1 MDIADQLSR
10 CWRRCQSA
18 KLPIPKKRF
27 RGLRAAASATI
38 FVIMA
43 PKMSRTL
50 VVLLAGLWGLASQ
63 ISAAPN
69 DSGWSAR
76 VWQLEDGLPDNRVT
90 GIVQTSDNY
99 LWLATHS
106 GLARFDGVRFQN
118 IPLPI
123 PSRRTRPLI
132 RTMWLGRE
140 ERLWLALEG
149 GLVVS
154 LSRESTNLFT
164 TTNGLSLEKPVAI
177 AQDLRSDVWIGYAD
191 GSVSRISSGRVTRFA
206 GNEAPASSGPCSV
219 TSDAGGQ
226 VWFGRVGHIG
236 VVHDGNFQTVST
248 LPERVIQLGQAR
260 GGGVWACA
268 GTRLIHYNQNG
279 TATPSGVLPADR
291 PGIEPT
297 VVFEDQTGAVWVGT
311 SADGLFHYDGTN
323 FTQVR
328 TSHEEI
334 LSLANDGE
342 GNVWV
347 GTGGGGLNRLRTR
360 VVELQAKESGLPSE
374 VVRSI
379 CEDKNGVM
387 WAVAE
392 NGELARCVDNK
403 WSKVV
408 GENGRS
414 RVHATC
420 VTSDG
425 CGGVW
430 IGTYRNGLQRWGDGR
445 FMSLGRENGLGGEIV
460 RALLLDHAGD
470 LWIAVEAPAC
480 LQKLHET
487 KFRTFTQPN
496 LSRAIRAL
504 AEDAK
509 GTIWCGTIDG
519 LLLRTEADKLKYD
532 TPQISSPPP
541 PIRCLNATPDG
552 SLWIGYAGGGLGVW
566 HNGKF
571 SQISE
576 EQGLYDSYIC
586 SIATDEN
593 GGFWCASDHGIFQV
607 SLRELEAV
615 AEGRAERI
623 HSVLFGR
630 DEGLNSL
637 QGSYGYAPDAARSRD
652 GRLWFPMRT
661 GLAVVNPNRTPVD
674 HVAPRV
680 LIERVAVDERP
691 AGTDARGRFVFPSAN
706 RRLDVDF
713 TAPTFIASENLRF
726 RYRIEGLD
734 EDWIES
740 GARRSATY
748 LRMPA
753 GEYAFHVAACNS
765 AGIWNEPGTTIALTV
780 PPFLWDRWSIRVACL
795 VLFTIGVIA
804 AVRYVSFRRLR
815 FKLLRLEQETSLQG
829 ERARIA
835 QDLHDDIGASL
846 THIALLSEL
855 AQKDFEKPAQ
865 AKEHIDQIFR
875 SARTVV
881 RALDQIVWTVNPK
894 NDTLELFV
902 AFLCTYAPDYLG
914 SAKIRCRLDV
924 PMDVPPLPLR
934 PEVGHH
940 LYLAVKE
947 SLHNVVKHAGATEV
961 WLRLQWTGET
971 MTIVIEDNGRGFE
984 IDGKVSPD
992 ADGLANL
999 NRRLTEIGGRCDY
1012 RSEHGKGTTT
1022 TFTAPLKNSAH

>member
-1 MDIADQLSR
+1 
-10 CWRRCQSA
+10 
-18 KLPIPKKRF
+18 
-27 RGLRAAASATI
+27 
-38 FVIMA
+38 MA
-43 PKMSRTL
+43 QRMSRTL
-50 VVLLAGLWGLASQ
+50 PVLLTALCGLASQ
-63 ISAAPN
+63 ISAATN

-76 VWQLEDGLPDNRVT
+76 VWRLDDGLPDNRVT
-90 GIVQTSDNY
+90 GIVQTPDNY

-123 PSRRTRPLI
+123 PSRRARPLI
-132 RTMWLGRE
+132 RIMLLGRE
-140 ERLWLALEG
+140 KRLWLALEG

-154 LSRESTNLFT
+154 LSRASTNLFT

-177 AQDLRSDVWIGYAD
+177 AQDLRGDVWIGYAD
-191 GSVSRISSGRVTRFA
+191 GSVSRIADGRVTRFA
-206 GNEAPASSGPCSV
+206 GGDDPASTGPCSV
-219 TSDAGGQ
+219 TSDTDGQ

-236 VVHDGNFQTVST
+236 VVHEGTFQPVST
-248 LPERVIQLGQAR
+248 LSERVIQLGQAR

-268 GTRLIHYNQNG
+268 GSRLIRYNQNG
-279 TATPSGVLPADR
+279 TSMACGMLPTDR
-291 PGIEPT
+291 PGVEPT

-323 FTQVR
+323 FAQVG

-334 LSLANDGE
+334 LSLGNDDE

-360 VVELQAKESGLPSE
+360 AVELQAKESGLPSE
-374 VVRSI
+374 AVRSL

-392 NGELARCVDNK
+392 NGELARCIANK
-403 WSKVV
+403 WSKVA
-408 GENGRS
+408 GENKWSGA
-414 RVHATC
+414 HATC

-425 CGGVW
+425 SGGVW
-430 IGTYRNGLQRWGDGR
+430 IGTYRNGLQRWSDGR
-445 FMSLGRENGLGGEIV
+445 CASLGRENGLGGEIV
-460 RALLLDHAGD
+460 RGLLLDHAGD

-480 LQKLHET
+480 LQKLHEN
-487 KFRTFTQPN
+487 KFQTFTQPN
-496 LSRAIRAL
+496 MSRVIRAL

-509 GTIWCGTIDG
+509 GTIWCGTTDG
-519 LLLRTEADKLKYD
+519 LLLRTEGDKLKYD

-552 SLWIGYAGGGLGVW
+552 SLWIGYAGAGLGVW
-566 HNGKF
+566 RNGKF
-571 SQISE
+571 TQVSE
-576 EQGLYDSYIC
+576 KQGLYDSYIC
-586 SIATDEN
+586 SIATDES
-593 GGFWCASDHGIFQV
+593 GGFWCASDHGIFRV

-615 AEGRAERI
+615 AEGHVERV
-623 HSVLFGR
+623 HSVTFGR

-637 QGSYGYAPDAARSRD
+637 QASYGYAPGAARSRD

-661 GLAVVNPNRTPVD
+661 GLAVVNPDRTPED
-674 HVAPRV
+674 RAAPGV
-680 LIERVAVDERP
+680 LIERVAVDGRP
-691 AGTDARGRFVFPSAN
+691 VGTDARGRFVFPFAN

-713 TAPTFIASENLRF
+713 TAPTFIAPENVRF

-740 GARRSATY
+740 GARRNATY
-748 LRMPA
+748 LRVPA
-753 GEYAFHVAACNS
+753 GEYAFHVTACNS
-765 AGIWNEPGTTIALTV
+765 AGIWNEQGATIALAV
-780 PPFLWDRWSIRVACL
+780 PPFLWDRWPVRAVCL
-795 VLFTIGVIA
+795 ALFTLGVIA
-804 AVRYVSFRRLR
+804 SVRYVSFRRLR
-815 FKLLRLEQETSLQG
+815 FKLLRLEQETSLQR

-855 AQKDFEKPAQ
+855 AQKDFEKPLQ
-865 AKEHIDQIFR
+865 AKKHIDDIFR

-881 RALDQIVWTVNPK
+881 RSLDQIVWTVNPK

-902 AFLCTYAPDYLG
+902 AFLCTYAPDYLR

-924 PMDVPPLPLR
+924 PMDVPPIPLR

-940 LYLAVKE
+940 LFLAVKE
-947 SLHNVVKHAGATEV
+947 TLHNVVKHAGATEV
-961 WLRLQWTGET
+961 WLRLLLTGET
-971 MTIVIEDNGRGFE
+971 ITVVVEDNGRGFE
-984 IDGKVSPD
+984 IDGKVSAD
-992 ADGLANL
+992 ADGLGNL
-999 NRRLTEIGGRCDY
+999 SRRLTEIGGRCEY

-1022 TFTAPLKNSAH
+1022 TFTAPLKIQHINKLT

>member
-1 MDIADQLSR
+1 MLDQQVVGKTADSR
-10 CWRRCQSA
+10 
-18 KLPIPKKRF
+18 KRF
-27 RGLRAAASATI
+27 RCLRATSPATI
-38 FVIMA
+38 FVLVA
-43 PKMSRTL
+43 PRMSRAL
-50 VVLLAGLWGLASQ
+50 VVLLGGLWGLASP

-76 VWQLEDGLPDNRVT
+76 VWQLDDGLPDNRVS

-132 RTMWLGRE
+132 RTMLLGRE
-140 ERLWLALEG
+140 KRLWLALEG

-154 LSRESTNLFT
+154 LSSESTNLFT
-164 TTNGLSLEKPVAI
+164 ATNGLSLEKPIAL
-177 AQDLRSDVWIGYAD
+177 AQDLRSGVWIGYAD
-191 GSVSRISSGRVTRFA
+191 GSVSRIADGRVTRFA
-206 GNEAPASSGPCSV
+206 GNDDPASSGPCSV
-219 TSDAGGQ
+219 TSDIDGQ
-226 VWFGRVGHIG
+226 VWFSRVGQVG
-236 VVHDGNFQTVST
+236 VVHDGNFQTVSR
-248 LPERVIQLGQAR
+248 LSERLIQLGQAR
-260 GGGVWACA
+260 RGGIWACA
-268 GTRLIHYNQNG
+268 GSRLIRYNQNG
-279 TATPSGVLPADR
+279 TAIACGLLPTDR
-291 PGIEPT
+291 SEVEPT

-323 FTQVR
+323 FTRVG

-334 LSLANDGE
+334 MSLGNDDE

-360 VVELQAKESGLPSE
+360 AVELQARASGLPTE
-374 VVRSI
+374 AVRSI

-387 WAVAE
+387 WAVAA
-392 NGELARCVDNK
+392 NGELARR
-403 WSKVV
+403 V
-408 GENGRS
+408 GNQWS
-414 RVHATC
+414 RVAGEAEGSGAHATC

-425 CGGVW
+425 SGGIW
-430 IGTYRNGLQRWGDGR
+430 IGTYRNGLQRWRGGR
-445 FMSLGRENGLGGEIV
+445 FTSLRRENGLGGEIV
-460 RALLLDHAGD
+460 RGLLVDHAGD

-480 LQKLHET
+480 LQKLHEN
-487 KFRTFTQPN
+487 KFQTFTQPN
-496 LSRAIRAL
+496 MSRAIRAL
-504 AEDAK
+504 AEDVK
-509 GTIWCGTIDG
+509 GTIWCGTTDG
-519 LLLRTEADKLKYD
+519 LLLRTEGDKLRSD

-541 PIRCLNATPDG
+541 PIRCLNAAPDG
-552 SLWIGYAGGGLGVW
+552 GLWIGYAGAGLGVW
-566 HNGKF
+566 RDGKF
-571 SQISE
+571 THISE

-586 SIATDEN
+586 SIATDES
-593 GGFWCASDHGIFQV
+593 GGFWCSSDHGIFQV
-607 SLRELEAV
+607 SLHELEAV
-615 AEGRAERI
+615 AEGRAERV
-623 HSVLFGR
+623 HSVPFGR
-630 DEGLNSL
+630 DEGLHSL
-637 QGSYGYAPDAARSRD
+637 QGSYGYAPDAARSGD

-661 GLAVVNPNRTPVD
+661 GLAVVNPSLTLVD
-674 HVAPRV
+674 RAAPRV
-680 LIERVAVDERP
+680 LIERIAVDGRL

-713 TAPTFIASENLRF
+713 TAPTFIAPENVRF
-726 RYRIEGLD
+726 RYRIESLD

-748 LRMPA
+748 LRVPA

-780 PPFLWDRWSIRVACL
+780 PPFLWDRWSVRAACL
-795 VLFTIGVIA
+795 ALFTVGVIA

-815 FKLLRLEQETSLQG
+815 FKLLRLEQETSLQR

-855 AQKDFEKPAQ
+855 AQKDFEKPVQ

-875 SARTVV
+875 SARKVV

-902 AFLCTYAPDYLG
+902 AFLCTYVPDYLG

-924 PMDVPPLPLR
+924 PMDVPPIPLQ

-961 WLRLQWTGET
+961 WLSLQLTEET
-971 MTIVIEDNGRGFE
+971 MTVVVEDNGRGFE

-999 NRRLTEIGGRCDY
+999 KRRLTEIGGRCDY

-1022 TFTAPLKNSAH
+1022 TFTAPLKNPAR